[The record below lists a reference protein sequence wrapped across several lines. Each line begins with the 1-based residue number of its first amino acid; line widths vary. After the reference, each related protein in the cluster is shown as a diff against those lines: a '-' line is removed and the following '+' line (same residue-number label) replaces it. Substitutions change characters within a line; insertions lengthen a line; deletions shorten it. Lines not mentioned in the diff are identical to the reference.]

1 MVARTTR
8 SLHVLDTLA
17 LAMRVLAVGSA
28 VLHGE
33 DGTSNYK
40 STATPRTQHK
50 QPPDTGERSS
60 CRTWSRRHRCKKQR
74 GTDSI
79 EGPAV

>member
-17 LAMRVLAVGSA
+17 LAMRVLAVGSE

-40 STATPRTQHK
+40 STATPQGRNTNSRQIRASEAAAEHEAE
-50 QPPDTGERSS
+50 DTGARNNAAQIVL
-60 CRTWSRRHRCKKQR
+60 KGQL
-74 GTDSI
+74 
-79 EGPAV
+79 